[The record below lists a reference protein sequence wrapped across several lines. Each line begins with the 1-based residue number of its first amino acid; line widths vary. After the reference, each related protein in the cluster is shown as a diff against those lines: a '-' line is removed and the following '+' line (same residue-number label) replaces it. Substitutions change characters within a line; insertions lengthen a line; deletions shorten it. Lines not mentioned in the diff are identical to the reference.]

1 MNTTAKGKS
10 LGRKIYQGLQ
20 SIKIQHG
27 TRKMAQIHRI
37 IEEYRLRLLSIMNTT
52 AKGKSL
58 GRKIYQGLQSIKIQ
72 HGTRK
77 MAQIHRIIEEYRL
90 RLLSAYPDKTQR
102 LPDECRVLQCRL
114 NGEALKILFPA
125 DPRTCDCTAAGSVQV
140 LPQKP
145 RLMPAD
151 TLSRF
156 YGVQTIR

>member
-27 TRKMAQIHRI
+27 TRR
-37 IEEYRLRLLSIMNTT
+37 
-52 AKGKSL
+52 
-58 GRKIYQGLQSIKIQ
+58 
-72 HGTRK
+72 

-125 DPRTCDCTAAGSVQV
+125 DPRICDCTAAGSVQV